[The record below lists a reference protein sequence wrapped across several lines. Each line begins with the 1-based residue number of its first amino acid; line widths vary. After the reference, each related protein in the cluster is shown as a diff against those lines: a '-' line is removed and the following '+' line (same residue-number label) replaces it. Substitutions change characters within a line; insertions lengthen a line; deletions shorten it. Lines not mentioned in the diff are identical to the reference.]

1 MVNRRLTFSSSPHLY
16 PLELAFS
23 SSPDVPEG
31 SYTITITG
39 RDCVKDKTPNTLEDN
54 LCTDAAAVVVNVILD
69 RTPPIMNLDEPSSA
83 TDILVD
89 GQASDNLSPVSVQTA
104 SCDGTPQSTETADNP
119 PSEDVLN
126 QNFFSISLAF
136 LGDL

>member
-1 MVNRRLTFSSSPHLY
+1 MVNRRLT
-16 PLELAFS
+16 FS

-89 GQASDNLSPVSVQTA
+89 GQASDN
-104 SCDGTPQSTETADNP
+104 P